1 MILVFKERRAMKY
14 LPIIF
19 ILIAITLISVGVFF
33 LSLPIGFIV
42 TGIMVALLAYMIAPK
57 GN

>member
-33 LSLPIGFIV
+33 LSLSLGFIV

-57 GN
+57 GV